1 LARLFLPGRH
11 HCKER
16 DDSAI
21 GPTSPTDAGF
31 APDKFITCRMI
42 MSATMLARRTQS
54 TILPSLL
61 IGIGWLLLAWNVI
74 ALITGTAHVGRANLA
89 QKAAETL
96 STHLMHSLM
105 LAAAAI
111 ALSLVAYL
119 HFKQG
124 YSRTT
129 VIASAIVIVLAFT
142 LFFPAYLPASAGR
155 CAADANAV
163 DGQKTEI
170 YADGLVTGI
179 LFSDDRPA
187 AVVGS
192 QVLYEGDIKQGVTIV
207 KITKD
212 KVHFEKNGRLWT
224 QQVQE
229 IPPRHWK

>member
-1 LARLFLPGRH
+1 
-11 HCKER
+11 
-16 DDSAI
+16 
-21 GPTSPTDAGF
+21 
-31 APDKFITCRMI
+31 MI

-54 TILPSLL
+54 TVLPSLL
-61 IGIGWLLLAWNVI
+61 IGLGWVLLAWNVI
-74 ALITGTAHVGRANLA
+74 ALITGTAHLGRANLA

-96 STHLMHSLM
+96 STHLIHSMM
-105 LAAAAI
+105 LVAAAI

-129 VIASAIVIVLAFT
+129 IIAAAIIIVLAFT
-142 LFFPAYLPASAGR
+142 LLFPANSPASAVR
-155 CAADANAV
+155 YATDANAV
-163 DGQKTEI
+163 DGRNPEI

-192 QVLYEGDIKQGVTIV
+192 QVLYEGDIKQGVTVV
-207 KITKD
+207 KITKE

-229 IPPRHWK
+229 IPPRYWK

>member
-1 LARLFLPGRH
+1 
-11 HCKER
+11 
-16 DDSAI
+16 
-21 GPTSPTDAGF
+21 
-31 APDKFITCRMI
+31 MI
-42 MSATMLARRTQS
+42 MSAIMLAGRTQR

-61 IGIGWLLLAWNVI
+61 IGLGWVLLAWNVI
-74 ALITGTAHVGRANLA
+74 ALITGATHLGRANLA

-96 STHLMHSLM
+96 STHLIHSLM
-105 LAAAAI
+105 LVAAAV

-129 VIASAIVIVLAFT
+129 LIAAAIIIVLAFT
-142 LFFPAYLPASAGR
+142 LLFPANSPASAVR
-155 CAADANAV
+155 YATDANAT
-163 DGQKTEI
+163 DAQKNEI
-170 YADGLVTGI
+170 YAEGLVTGI
-179 LFSDDRPA
+179 LFSNDRPA

-192 QVLYEGDIKQGVTIV
+192 QVLYEGDIKQGVTVV

-212 KVHFEKNGRLWT
+212 KVHFEKDGRLWT